1 MEARGVRVTAN
12 LLEEERPPEGLLDLV
27 GAPSSSGAGRGAAA
41 GKDKDVHQTPHQTEH
56 LLHGHRRVR
65 PPQFPNGFGISK
77 LARQRTATAETEHGV
92 SAKRAKLK
100 LG

>member
-1 MEARGVRVTAN
+1 MSSIRNWHREDIMEARGVRVTAN

-65 PPQFPNGFGISK
+65 PPHFSESLSHNPDFC
-77 LARQRTATAETEHGV
+77 RD
-92 SAKRAKLK
+92 
-100 LG
+100 